1 MESYDCSSC
10 KIQLVKLD
18 GEVKLIHEKHNT
30 LQRDHNEIS
39 DTLKTLNK
47 SVNELVKAIATS
59 EGKKE
64 GIDENKR
71 NNRMLYGGLITALV
85 IAFISTTISLNN
97 KVSVM
102 TEQIAILNK
111 KVDSK
116 K

>member
-1 MESYDCSSC
+1 
-10 KIQLVKLD
+10 
-18 GEVKLIHEKHNT
+18 
-30 LQRDHNEIS
+30 
-39 DTLKTLNK
+39 
-47 SVNELVKAIATS
+47 
-59 EGKKE
+59 
-64 GIDENKR
+64 
-71 NNRMLYGGLITALV
+71 MLYGGLITALV